1 MAPSHSFVY
10 YKGGAGGVDGAG
22 GADAT
27 VAAQYDAATNGFV
40 GVLGSLYSHVGELA
54 SAEYTHVQSVTSTWI
69 VQSVVCLKHTVPLVG
84 GSPGTGCGVLR

>member
-27 VAAQYDAATNGFV
+27 VAAQYDAANGFV